1 MMRRLSVVN
10 LGILLLLVL
19 RYMPVS
25 VEEVAEFGWTMFN
38 VREMKI
44 TLGIVAGP
52 VHGVFMTVITV
63 KMHQ

>member
-1 MMRRLSVVN
+1 MRTLSVVN

-44 TLGIVAGP
+44 TLSIVADP